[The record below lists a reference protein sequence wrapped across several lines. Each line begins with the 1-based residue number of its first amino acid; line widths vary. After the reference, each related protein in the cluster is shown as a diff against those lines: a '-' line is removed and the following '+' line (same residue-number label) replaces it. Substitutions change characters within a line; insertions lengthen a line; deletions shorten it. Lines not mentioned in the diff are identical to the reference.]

1 MCVGQIEQV
10 NRRPL
15 LQKTHLGWIVSFGLG
30 KIPLTAGIAERVQR
44 SHIAITKQDL
54 HRQLTEFWRLEE
66 YGSRQPLTKEEQIR
80 EEHFLRNV
88 NRNSQ
93 GRFIVSLPIKEDK
106 ITQLGE
112 SRLLAMRRFH
122 SLERKFHRQPDLRAE
137 YSRFM
142 AEYQALGHMRKIDI
156 SLDMDAPQFYLPHY
170 AVTKESSSTTKLPIV
185 FDGSCK
191 TSTGV
196 SLNDVLRMGLVVQQD
211 LFSIIARFRAFQY
224 TLNANVSKM
233 YRQILMDSTQPTLQR
248 ILWRDYE
255 NKEVEMFELLT
266 ITYGTSTASFLA
278 TRCLSY
284 LAEKEGQNYP
294 LAATAIARDFY
305 VDDLLSGADSLEE
318 ALTLRNQIICLLQR
332 GCFQLRKW
340 SSNAPE
346 LCEIFREIAVRI
358 HY

>member
-1 MCVGQIEQV
+1 M
-10 NRRPL
+10 
-15 LQKTHLGWIVSFGLG
+15 
-30 KIPLTAGIAERVQR
+30 
-44 SHIAITKQDL
+44 
-54 HRQLTEFWRLEE
+54 
-66 YGSRQPLTKEEQIR
+66 
-80 EEHFLRNV
+80 EHFLRNV

-106 ITQLGE
+106 ITHLGE

-122 SLERKFHRQPDLRAE
+122 SLERKFRRQPDLRAE

-156 SLDMDAPQFYLPHY
+156 SLDTDAPQFYLPHY
-170 AVTKESSSTTKLPIV
+170 AVTKESSSTTKLRVV

-196 SLNDVLRMGLVVQQD
+196 SLNDVLRMGPVVQQY
-211 LFSIIARFRAFQY
+211 LFSIARFRAFQY

-233 YRQILMDSTQPTLQR
+233 YRQILVDSTQPALQR

-255 NKEVEMFELLT
+255 NKEVETFELLT
-266 ITYGTSTASFLA
+266 VTYGSSAASFLA

-284 LAEKEGQNYP
+284 LAEGQNYP

-318 ALTLRNQIICLLQR
+318 ALTLRNQIIRLLQK